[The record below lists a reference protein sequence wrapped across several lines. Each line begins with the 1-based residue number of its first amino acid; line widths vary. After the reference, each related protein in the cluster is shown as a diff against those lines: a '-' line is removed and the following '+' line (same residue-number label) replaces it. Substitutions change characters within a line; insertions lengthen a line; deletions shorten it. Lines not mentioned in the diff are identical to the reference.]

1 MSNTAMTMLDSVM
14 AWKPKNSS
22 TWIYNPD
29 PDWLDRQSPDE
40 IDTMRMI
47 RADIAEELARALE
60 VAQVWLNYDGRYDMQ
75 GINAILT
82 RYRALT
88 P

>member
-1 MSNTAMTMLDSVM
+1 MSNTAMTMPDRIWAWPWEPSPNRGQWQMADDRSSLDT
-14 AWKPKNSS
+14 P
-22 TWIYNPD
+22 Y
-29 PDWLDRQSPDE
+29 
-40 IDTMRMI
+40 I

-75 GINAILT
+75 GINAILA

>member
-1 MSNTAMTMLDSVM
+1 MLR
-14 AWKPKNSS
+14 K
-22 TWIYNPD
+22 
-29 PDWLDRQSPDE
+29 
-40 IDTMRMI
+40 
-47 RADIAEELARALE
+47 RADIAEELARALD